1 MGYGGL
7 PVRDAVGLGTGY
19 NGGRSDRQ
27 RFSAGCFDLGRLPNS
42 VLDPVKRDDGPVRAD
57 QHRLPGDQHQP
68 VHVHYGRH
76 NSHGHHGSK
85 APMKPLP
92 EHVLQIAEQ
101 LDPILVERAYLRA
114 QIEML
119 YEEVDRL
126 REPELFTIEE

>member
-1 MGYGGL
+1 
-7 PVRDAVGLGTGY
+7 
-19 NGGRSDRQ
+19 
-27 RFSAGCFDLGRLPNS
+27 
-42 VLDPVKRDDGPVRAD
+42 
-57 QHRLPGDQHQP
+57 
-68 VHVHYGRH
+68 
-76 NSHGHHGSK
+76 
-85 APMKPLP
+85 MKPLP